1 MNTKRRRQRTE
12 QQGSTASC
20 SSSSTTTTS
29 SSFKSPLKNLKRLF
43 KSSPSSEEKIDA
55 ARRKAS
61 ERLKPKPFSQSK
73 VDRLRELK
81 EIKAESTL
89 SSNSRSDGLQEK
101 KKPPSSLEGEHGVTR
116 HGIMFSCSLM
126 IYGMIQILLLPKII
140 QSSGYQ
146 TFIVD
151 VCLIILQA
159 SCLRSLLC
167 ILALLAFDAIELGRA
182 DALIKGRRLY
192 ISQVSKYTFLISVAI
207 ILASLIVVAATMFL
221 QKAACFIIQGESVL
235 IIHVHMARISDVMEK
250 LVDGSEDA
258 TMGALLK
265 YLMRMATILLK
276 SAWTV
281 VTRLSSLLAPA
292 TIHLLSLPPSEWKNS
307 VAVCEISSP
316 SSLPSQLVH
325 RALNLSSYIT
335 TRLGVFCVAAFG
347 IAQVLLPKSR

>member
-1 MNTKRRRQRTE
+1 MNTKRRRQRTD

-29 SSFKSPLKNLKRLF
+29 SSLKSPLKNLKRLF
-43 KSSPSSEEKIDA
+43 KPSPSSEEKIDA

-89 SSNSRSDGLQEK
+89 SSNSIRNDGLQEK
-101 KKPPSSLEGEHGVTR
+101 EKPPDDGMTR
-116 HGIMFSCSLM
+116 HGIIFSCSLM
-126 IYGMIQILLLPKII
+126 IYGMIQIILLLPKII

-167 ILALLAFDAIELGRA
+167 MLALLAFDAIELGRA
-182 DALIKGRRLY
+182 DTLIKGRRLY

-207 ILASLIVVAATMFL
+207 VLSSLIVVAAAMFL
-221 QKAACFIIQGESVL
+221 QKAACFIIQGESDL
-235 IIHVHMARISDVMEK
+235 IIHVHVARISDVMEK

-265 YLMRMATILLK
+265 YLMRIVTILLK

-281 VTRLSSLLAPA
+281 VTRLSTSLAPA
-292 TIHLLSLPPSEWKNS
+292 IVSLFSQPPSEWKNS

-316 SSLPSQLVH
+316 SLLPSQLVH
-325 RALNLSSYIT
+325 RTLSLFSYIT